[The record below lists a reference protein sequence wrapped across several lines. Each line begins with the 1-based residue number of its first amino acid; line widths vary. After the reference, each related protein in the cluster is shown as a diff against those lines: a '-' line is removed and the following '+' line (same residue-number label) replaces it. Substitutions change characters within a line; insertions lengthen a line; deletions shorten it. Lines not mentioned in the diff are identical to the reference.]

1 MPMVTVHHVRGALD
15 AAQKPVLAEAMTKV
29 LLTIEGGQDT
39 EGGRSIS
46 WVRFQEADND
56 DWYVGGTTGGRYVSA
71 AGKFLV
77 IVTVPEGSMTR
88 ERKSQVHA
96 AVNASV
102 LKVTGT
108 TDVPGAGRSVWVH
121 VIEIPEGHW
130 GTSGKTAGVMGI
142 AMVAGLTP
150 QSPLL
155 DYPRAYFN
163 AKDRLYDTAG
173 FPADTAGRAVV
184 RY

>member
-15 AAQKPVLAEAMTKV
+15 ATQKEALAEEMTHV
-29 LLTIEGGQDT
+29 LLTIEGGEDT
-39 EGGRSIS
+39 EAGRSLA
-46 WVRFQEADND
+46 WVRFQEVDND
-56 DWYVGGTTGGRYVSA
+56 DWYVGGTTGAKYVSA

-77 IVTVPEGSMTR
+77 IVTVPEGSMEKT
-88 ERKSQVHA
+88 RKSQVHA
-96 AVNASV
+96 AVNASI
-102 LKVTGT
+102 LKITGT
-108 TDVPGAGRSVWVH
+108 TDVPGAGRSAWVH

-142 AMVAGLTP
+142 ARIVGLAP

-155 DYPRAYFN
+155 DYPRAYFD
-163 AKDRLYDTAG
+163 AKDRLYDAAG
-173 FPADTAGRAVV
+173 FPPDAAGRAVV